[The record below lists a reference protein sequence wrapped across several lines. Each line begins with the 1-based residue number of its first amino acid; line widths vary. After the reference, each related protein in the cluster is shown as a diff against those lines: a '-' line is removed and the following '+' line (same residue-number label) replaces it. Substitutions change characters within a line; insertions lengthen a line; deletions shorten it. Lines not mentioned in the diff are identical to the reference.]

1 MVVGASA
8 PKNPVAICYCH
19 PVEGALAPNKNSPL
33 TGLPTNEDDDACRS
47 NSSSEQMPNKTCMH
61 ELFRIGTLV
70 ARVMFMERRP
80 ITVLVAAVGGQGG
93 QLFSQWL
100 FDAAKIAGFA
110 PIGVGLPGLSQREGA
125 TTYYLEFFA
134 RPEETS
140 LFSPFPEKGQVQILI
155 GLELLELLRAIQ
167 SGYLSTDGVIVGSTH
182 RVLTA
187 DEKLPIKGGFVT
199 EQQALPILHQAA
211 KQFIV
216 FDAVKAAIFSGLSER
231 AANAILLGALAA
243 SEVLPF
249 PPNAF
254 RKAIEHYGVA
264 VNFNLRAFEFGLKYR
279 EWSDKLNQL
288 ESEVTTEWEQISEP
302 NLPESVRRKMEA
314 LSLDDE
320 LASTL
325 KQAARWLCHYQD
337 ARYFAR
343 YLDCLQAICERDRK
357 CSSNLLVT
365 KEMARILALRM
376 AYEDAI
382 RVAQL
387 KTQRQRFKRLRQEHH
402 IADDTVYRV
411 VDFFSPDWD
420 ELTGLLP
427 IKVTSDK
434 NLQSPVPDPQSLSE
448 VADLPTLPSQDEEL
462 KRPAVQLKLETTSL
476 LGFLMLKALS
486 FLKPLRPYS
495 QRFKSEWEAITEWL
509 SAVDWALREDYELAF
524 LVARSGEM
532 VRGYGRTLRKTLS
545 AWRAFIAFL
554 KALHQRGTPT
564 REIVSL
570 GEQFLELAMGGPQG
584 PEKAWRFAEE
594 QLARMSG

>member
-1 MVVGASA
+1 MTKAS
-8 PKNPVAICYCH
+8 
-19 PVEGALAPNKNSPL
+19 
-33 TGLPTNEDDDACRS
+33 T
-47 NSSSEQMPNKTCMH
+47 
-61 ELFRIGTLV
+61 
-70 ARVMFMERRP
+70 P

-110 PIGVGLPGLSQREGA
+110 PVGVGLPGLSQREGA

-140 LFSPFPEKGQVQILI
+140 LFSPFPEKGKVQILI
-155 GLELLELLRAIQ
+155 GLELLELLRTIQ

-211 KQFIV
+211 RRCIV
-216 FDAVKAAIFSGLSER
+216 FDAVKAATFAGLSER

-264 VNFNLRAFEFGLKYR
+264 VNFNLSAFEFGLKYR

-288 ESEVTTEWEQISEP
+288 ESEAMTEWEQIPEP
-302 NLPESVRRKMEA
+302 NLPEPVRRKMEA

-325 KQAARWLCHYQD
+325 RQAARWLCHYQD

-343 YLDCLQAICERDRK
+343 YLDCLQAIYERDRE

-365 KEMARILALRM
+365 KEVARILALRM

-387 KTQRQRFKRLRQEHH
+387 KTQRQRFVRLKREHH
-402 IADDTVYRV
+402 IADDAVYRV

-427 IKVTSDK
+427 IKVTRGKEHGTRDK
-434 NLQSPVPDPQSLSE
+434 NLQPLFPDPQSLSG
-448 VADLPTLPSQDEEL
+448 VDDLPTLPSQDEEL
-462 KRPAVQLKLETTSL
+462 KRPAVQLRLETTSL
-476 LGFLMLKALS
+476 LGFLTLKALS
-486 FLKPLRPYS
+486 LLKPLRPYS

-509 SAVDWALREDYELAF
+509 SAVDWALREDYELSF

-532 VRGYGRTLRKTLS
+532 VRGYGRTRRKTLS

-554 KALHQRGTPT
+554 KALRQLGTPT
-564 REIVSL
+564 SEIVSL
-570 GEQFLELAMGGPQG
+570 GEQFLELAMSGPQG
-584 PEKAWRFAEE
+584 PEKAWQFAKE

>member
-1 MVVGASA
+1 M
-8 PKNPVAICYCH
+8 
-19 PVEGALAPNKNSPL
+19 
-33 TGLPTNEDDDACRS
+33 
-47 NSSSEQMPNKTCMH
+47 
-61 ELFRIGTLV
+61 
-70 ARVMFMERRP
+70 ARVMLMERMP

-110 PIGVGLPGLSQREGA
+110 PVGVGLPGLSQREGA

-134 RPEETS
+134 NPEETS

-167 SGYLSTDGVIVGSTH
+167 SGYLSTDGVIIGSTH

-199 EQQALPILHQAA
+199 EQQALPILYRAA
-211 KQFIV
+211 RRCIV
-216 FDAVKAAIFSGLSER
+216 FDAVKAATFAGLSER

-249 PPNAF
+249 PTDAF

-279 EWSDKLNQL
+279 EWSDKLNQIAD
-288 ESEVTTEWEQISEP
+288 EPASEWEQIPEP
-302 NLPESVRRKMEA
+302 NLPEAVLRKMEA

-320 LASTL
+320 LAMTL
-325 KQAARWLCHYQD
+325 RYAARWLCHYQD

-343 YLDCLQAICERDRK
+343 YLDCIQAICERDRER
-357 CSSNLLVT
+357 SSNLLVT
-365 KEMARILALRM
+365 KEVARILALRM

-387 KTQRQRFKRLRQEHH
+387 KTQRQRFARLRREHH
-402 IADDTVYRV
+402 IADDVVYRV

-427 IKVTSDK
+427 VKGARDK
-434 NLQSPVPDPQSLSE
+434 GQEATKALTTATDLQPLSE
-448 VADLPTLPSQDEEL
+448 FDDLPPLPSQVEEL
-462 KRPAVQLKLETTSL
+462 KRPAVQMKLETTSL
-476 LGFLMLKALS
+476 LGFLTLKALLL
-486 FLKPLRPYS
+486 LKPLRPYS
-495 QRFKSEWEAITEWL
+495 RRFKSEWEAIMEWL
-509 SAVDWALREDYELAF
+509 SAVDWALSEDYDLAF

-532 VRGYGRTLRKTLS
+532 VRGYGRTRRKTLS
-545 AWRAFIAFL
+545 AWRTFIAFL
-554 KALHQRGTPT
+554 RALRRRGTPMN
-564 REIVSL
+564 EIVSL
-570 GEQFLELAMGGPQG
+570 GEQFLELAMSGPQG
-584 PEKAWRFAEE
+584 PEKAWQFAKE
-594 QLARMSG
+594 QLARM